1 MKAAL
6 ILFWLWS
13 RKMAFVSQCG
23 AGAIGSA
30 CLHAEQGWEV
40 VAVEKVSMRRGLRK
54 CVCGGLEGGG
64 RPVCEVEEPEAGQAL
79 IWRSR
84 RQHCT
89 QVR

>member
-1 MKAAL
+1 
-6 ILFWLWS
+6 
-13 RKMAFVSQCG
+13 MAFVSQCG
-23 AGAIGSA
+23 GGASGSA

-40 VAVEKVSMRRGLRK
+40 VAVERVSMRRGLRK

-64 RPVCEVEEPEAGQAL
+64 RPVCAVEEPEASQAL

>member
-1 MKAAL
+1 
-6 ILFWLWS
+6 
-13 RKMAFVSQCG
+13 MAFVSQGGGG
-23 AGAIGSA
+23 ASGSA

-40 VAVEKVSMRRGLRK
+40 VAVERESMRRGLRK